1 MNKELYE
8 KTFSGYRSPNQIT
21 IPRYQAI
28 QAKVKELG
36 DLIMEVCPDSRE
48 KSIALTD
55 LQSCRMFANA
65 AIAIHT
71 EE

>member
-8 KTFSGYRSPNQIT
+8 KTFAGYRSPNDQT
-21 IPRYQAI
+21 IPKYQAI

-36 DLIMEVCPDSRE
+36 DLIMEQCPDSRE

-65 AIAIHT
+65 AVAIHS
-71 EE
+71 